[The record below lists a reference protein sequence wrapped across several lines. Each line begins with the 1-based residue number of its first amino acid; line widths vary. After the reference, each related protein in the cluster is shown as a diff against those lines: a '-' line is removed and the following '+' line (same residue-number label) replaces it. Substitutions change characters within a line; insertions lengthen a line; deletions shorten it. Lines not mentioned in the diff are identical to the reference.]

1 MLGLPVK
8 GITMKKTEKIFILF
22 VISITMMVIIY
33 YLTRAKMLDLGLE
46 MSQVDINIVQ
56 SFDNNVRIASVG

>member
-1 MLGLPVK
+1 
-8 GITMKKTEKIFILF
+8 MKKTEKIFILF
-22 VISITMMVIIY
+22 VISITMMMIIH

>member
-1 MLGLPVK
+1 
-8 GITMKKTEKIFILF
+8 MKKTEKIFILF

-56 SFDNNVRIASVG
+56 SFDNNVRIASVD

>member
-1 MLGLPVK
+1 
-8 GITMKKTEKIFILF
+8 MKKTEKIFILF
-22 VISITMMVIIY
+22 VISITMLVIIY

>member
-1 MLGLPVK
+1 
-8 GITMKKTEKIFILF
+8 MKKTEKIFILF
-22 VISITMMVIIY
+22 VTSITMMVIIY

>member
-1 MLGLPVK
+1 
-8 GITMKKTEKIFILF
+8 MKKTEKIFILF

-33 YLTRAKMLDLGLE
+33 YLTRAKMLDLGFKVP
-46 MSQVDINIVQ
+46 QVDINIVQ

>member
-1 MLGLPVK
+1 
-8 GITMKKTEKIFILF
+8 MKKTEKIFILF